1 MVINHLIEN
10 NSLFLG
16 VVIRTSKISI
26 MYNFEYQNPV
36 KIIFGKGEINKVG
49 INIPEDSKILLT
61 YGGGSIFKNGIYDQV
76 KASIKGFEVV
86 EFGGIEPNP
95 HYETLMKAVDVVK
108 SENITFLLSVG
119 GGSVLDGTKFIA
131 AAALFQE
138 GDPWQILSKNS
149 PVKEALPIGAVI
161 TLPAT
166 GSEMNG
172 NSVVTRI
179 ETTEKLAFASL
190 KVMPVFSVLDP
201 EVIFSLPEKQVANG
215 IVDAFVHVIEQYL
228 TFPVNSPIQD
238 RFAESI
244 LVTLVEEGP
253 KVLANRADYD
263 AAANFMWCATMAL
276 NGLIGVGVPQDWS
289 THAIGHELTA
299 YHGIDHARTLA
310 IVLPGV
316 MNIKRKLKKDKI
328 LQLGERVWGIR
339 EGSEDERIDKTIQKT
354 IDFFESVGLPTTLP
368 DYGVSADTIDTICT
382 RFKKRGYKIGENA
395 DMGPTEIRLV
405 LESRMKN

>member
-1 MVINHLIEN
+1 
-10 NSLFLG
+10 
-16 VVIRTSKISI
+16 

-36 KIIFGKGEINKVG
+36 KIIFGKGEISKVG
-49 INIPEDSKILLT
+49 INIPEGSKILLT

-76 KASIKGFEVV
+76 MASIKGFEVV

-95 HYETLMKAVDVVK
+95 HYETLMKAVEVVK
-108 SENITFLLSVG
+108 AENITFLLSVG

-138 GDPWQILSKNS
+138 GDPWQILSKHM
-149 PVKEALPIGAVI
+149 PVEKALPIGAVI

-179 ETTEKLAFASL
+179 ETTEKLSFASL
-190 KVMPVFSVLDP
+190 HVMPLFSVLDP
-201 EVIFSLPEKQVANG
+201 EVIFSLPQKQVANG

-253 KVLANRADYD
+253 KVLANRTDYD
-263 AAANFMWCATMAL
+263 AAANFMWSATMAL

-289 THAIGHELTA
+289 THMIGHELTA

-316 MNIKRKLKKDKI
+316 MNIKRILKKDKI
-328 LQLGERVWGIR
+328 IQLGERVWGIR
-339 EGSEDERIDKTIQKT
+339 EGNSDERIDKTIQKT
-354 IDFFESVGLPTTLP
+354 IDFFESLGLPTKLQ

-382 RFKKRGYKIGENA
+382 RFKNRGYKIGEKA
-395 DMGPTEIRLV
+395 DMGPTEIRMV
-405 LESRMKN
+405 LEDRMTL